1 MAAKAQRKSKT
12 AAPAETQESGIAL
25 ETHGENTVLILPFSD
40 HLRRVAKEKIPG
52 IEFDP
57 QAKAWNVPAESVA
70 TAQASLDAIR
80 AEHARMEADRNKV
93 AEQAKAAVEN
103 AVVKNAYKAQ
113 DARSSGKILAVGE
126 FYVAQ
131 ANGKNYVAVHELGI
145 LRQAVQ
151 GDTPEV
157 TRWDRYAPQVGEQK
171 SIVYKRGVGVVQ
183 DRMPEKTQTAERSR
197 QPEASR

>member
-1 MAAKAQRKSKT
+1 MAKAARKTKT
-12 AAPAETQESGIAL
+12 EVVEESQESSVTL
-25 ETHGENTVLILPFSD
+25 ETHGENTLLVLPFSD

-57 QAKAWNVPAESVA
+57 QSKSWQVPAESVA
-70 TAQASLDAIR
+70 IAKASLDALR
-80 AEHARMEADRNKV
+80 GEHARMDADRIKV
-93 AEQAKAAVEN
+93 SEQAKAAVEN
-103 AVVKNAYKAQ
+103 AVVKAAYKAQ

-126 FYVAQ
+126 FYLAQ
-131 ANGKNYVAVHELGI
+131 ANGKNYVAVHEVGI

-151 GDTPEV
+151 GDTPDS

-183 DRMPEKTQTAERSR
+183 DRMPEKSQTAERSR

>member
-1 MAAKAQRKSKT
+1 MAKAVRKPKQQE
-12 AAPAETQESGIAL
+12 AAEVQAAAVKL
-25 ETHGENTVLILPFSD
+25 ETHGEQTLLVLPFSD

-57 QAKAWNVPAESVA
+57 QAKAWHVPAESVA

-80 AEHARMEADRNKV
+80 AEHARMEADRAKV
-93 AEQAKAAVEN
+93 EEQARGAVEN
-103 AVVKNAYKAQ
+103 DVVKAAYKAQ

-126 FYVAQ
+126 FYMAQ
-131 ANGKNYVAVHELGI
+131 ANGKNYVAVHEVGI

-157 TRWDRYAPQVGEQK
+157 VRWDRYAPQVGEQK

-183 DRMPEKTQTAERSR
+183 DRMPEKTQNAERSK

>member
-1 MAAKAQRKSKT
+1 MAKAQRKPKSVE
-12 AAPAETQESGIAL
+12 AAETQESGIKL
-25 ETHGENTVLILPFSD
+25 ETHGERTLLVLPFSD

-57 QAKAWNVPAESVA
+57 QAKAWNIPPES
-70 TAQASLDAIR
+70 TAAAQSALDAIR
-80 AEHARMEADRNKV
+80 SEHARMESDWSKV

-126 FYVAQ
+126 FYLAQ
-131 ANGKNYVAVHELGI
+131 ANGKNYVCVHELGI

-183 DRMPEKTQTAERSR
+183 DRMPEKTQTAERAR
-197 QPEASR
+197 QPEATR

>member
-1 MAAKAQRKSKT
+1 MAKAQRKPKGVE
-12 AAPAETQESGIAL
+12 AAETQESGIKL
-25 ETHGENTVLILPFSD
+25 ETHGERTLLVLPFSD

-57 QAKAWNVPAESVA
+57 QAKAWNIPPESTAVA
-70 TAQASLDAIR
+70 QSALDAIR
-80 AEHARMEADRNKV
+80 SEHARMESDWSKV

-126 FYVAQ
+126 FYLAQ

-183 DRMPEKTQTAERSR
+183 DRMPEKTQTAERAR
-197 QPEASR
+197 QPEATR